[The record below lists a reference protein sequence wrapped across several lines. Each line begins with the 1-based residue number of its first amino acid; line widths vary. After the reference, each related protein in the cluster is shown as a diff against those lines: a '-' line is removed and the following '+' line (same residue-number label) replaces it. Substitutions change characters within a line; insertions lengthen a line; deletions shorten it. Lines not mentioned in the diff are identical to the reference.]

1 MKETLKS
8 VKWMDGLILVMAIW
22 ILAGIRLDSMSTL
35 DVIYLV
41 TFSIWI
47 LLFLLRLFL
56 IYRRVKRGES

>member
-56 IYRRVKRGES
+56 IYRKVKRGES